1 MPCLVNKVTR
11 FCYICLLAR
20 YKDKVLNYFTK
31 NVFGNFLKS
40 NDNNTID
47 RLKILF
53 TVFTDFG
60 IDHKKNFKWMDKCLD
75 TLKLYL

>member
-1 MPCLVNKVTR
+1 MSCLVNKVTR

-20 YKDKVLNYFTK
+20 CNDKVLKYFTK
-31 NVFGNFLKS
+31 NVFVCFLKT

-47 RLKILF
+47 RLKILS
-53 TVFTDFG
+53 TMIADFG
-60 IDHKKNFKWMDKCLD
+60 IDHKENFKWMDKFSG